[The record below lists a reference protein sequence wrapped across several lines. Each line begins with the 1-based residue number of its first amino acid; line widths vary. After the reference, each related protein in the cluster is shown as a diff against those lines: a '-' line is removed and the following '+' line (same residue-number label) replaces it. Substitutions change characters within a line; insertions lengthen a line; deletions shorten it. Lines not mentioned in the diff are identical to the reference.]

1 MSMRTVKIIRMGI
14 ENFKGIRSYVLQL
27 DGKSADIFGN
37 NATGKTTIYDALT
50 WLLFG
55 KDSHGNTKFSIKPL
69 DAAGDTQPGIMPTVV
84 ATLETDGKQ
93 VTLRKQLREK
103 WEKHRGGEERF
114 AGNTVDYYVDDVP
127 MKENQ
132 YKGFVSELVDEDI
145 FRMLTGAHRFCKEI
159 KWQDRRK
166 VLFELAGIV
175 SDDMLL
181 TDPTFATLREEI
193 NGRTVDDF
201 RTMLKQQRKDVNSK
215 LNLLPARI
223 DECEGQLNELPM
235 SFDTAVRDT
244 LVAQVAEL
252 RGQIAALDNAEAR
265 NAKRNQIREQEL
277 ALQALDAEN
286 QQHRHSQEVPII
298 DERPAVQSDIDRLNL
313 EKAETTREIERLR
326 VANEMSESR
335 LTDYRHRWSVENKK
349 VYKPGVCR
357 TCGQPL
363 PAEMDEQ
370 AHRTFDKEKR
380 AAMDALVSD
389 SNIIKA
395 QVTDNKNRI
404 NELNNHLR
412 GLTKMV
418 ESKTELLATMQEP
431 VQVVIE
437 DLPDYMTR
445 RMEMEQELSVSRR
458 ELAEWDDHVRAEKD
472 KLNAA
477 LRESE
482 QQRAALDKVASQVEL
497 RQSIQSRIEE
507 LERERYTKA
516 AYIERIDTL
525 LDLCEEF
532 VQAKVERVSEAV
544 NGQFELVSFRLFNE
558 AYNGNLQDCCDP
570 VVDGVPY
577 SDLNSAMQINAGL
590 DCIRTLSEFYGV
602 RVPLFV
608 DNAESVTDL
617 YNVDTQVIRLVV
629 SEDDME
635 LRCEL

>member
-1 MSMRTVKIIRMGI
+1 MRTVKIIRMEI
-14 ENFKGIRSYVLQL
+14 ENFKGIRSYALQL
-27 DGKSADIFGN
+27 GGKSADIFGN

-69 DAAGDTQPGIMPTVV
+69 DAAGDTQPGIMPTVT

-132 YKGFVSELVDEDI
+132 YKGFVSELVDEDV

-181 TDPTFATLREEI
+181 ADPMFATLREEI

-223 DECEGQLNELPM
+223 DECEGQLNGLPM
-235 SFDTAVRDT
+235 SFDTAARDT
-244 LVAQVAEL
+244 LAAQIAEL

-286 QQHRHSQEVPII
+286 QQHRRSQEVPIM
-298 DERPAVQSDIDRLNL
+298 DERPAVQRDIERLNR

-335 LTDYRHRWSVENKK
+335 LTDYRHRWSTENKK

-357 TCGQPL
+357 TC
-363 PAEMDEQ
+363 
-370 AHRTFDKEKR
+370 RKE
-380 AAMDALVSD
+380 
-389 SNIIKA
+389 
-395 QVTDNKNRI
+395 T
-404 NELNNHLR
+404 
-412 GLTKMV
+412 
-418 ESKTELLATMQEP
+418 
-431 VQVVIE
+431 
-437 DLPDYMTR
+437 
-445 RMEMEQELSVSRR
+445 
-458 ELAEWDDHVRAEKD
+458 
-472 KLNAA
+472 
-477 LRESE
+477 
-482 QQRAALDKVASQVEL
+482 
-497 RQSIQSRIEE
+497 
-507 LERERYTKA
+507 
-516 AYIERIDTL
+516 
-525 LDLCEEF
+525 
-532 VQAKVERVSEAV
+532 
-544 NGQFELVSFRLFNE
+544 
-558 AYNGNLQDCCDP
+558 
-570 VVDGVPY
+570 
-577 SDLNSAMQINAGL
+577 
-590 DCIRTLSEFYGV
+590 
-602 RVPLFV
+602 
-608 DNAESVTDL
+608 
-617 YNVDTQVIRLVV
+617 
-629 SEDDME
+629 
-635 LRCEL
+635 